1 MATVDELVSIA
12 VNRANEFAA
21 SANDAIGSINVPIFT
36 PQSPGALN
44 IDKTDFDAE
53 FVQPA
58 ADNTP
63 NPVYVDPAVP
73 LPANPTLVD
82 LQGITAP
89 SLPTAPTINTAGLF
103 QQQAPSSVMP
113 DWNEA
118 NPALHTDDIYND
130 LKNLAAPILADVE
143 LPNITPLSLS
153 AAPVLQLPDYEAY
166 PTPEAIPAAANYAEY
181 MKARYDS
188 ALPEMKAFVDN
199 IVTTWVNRFAPEYEE
214 QRAKINEK
222 LLAGMDGGVLPD
234 QFESALYSR
243 ARARAESEYKA
254 AETSILEQGEK
265 RGFLIP
271 HAATVSALNKARLEG
286 AKSLA
291 GQATEVYIERRKA
304 EVQHL
309 QFVLNVAASQMQNVR
324 ALAVQYAQ
332 TGLSVIQQANS
343 QADALT
349 QKLVTLFEHE
359 RSRREFS
366 LAVMKAINEQ
376 YEVKLKAALSG
387 LEGYKLELQALE
399 LRSNVE
405 LKQVEAAKSKIQ
417 AQQILVERYSAMIDA
432 IAKRVTVDELKI
444 KEYGIRADVFK
455 TNIQARLATF
465 EAYKAAIDGDKAKLQ
480 GELAKLETYNQQLK
494 SAEIQLEV
502 QAKVLDADVKTN
514 AARMEQYKG
523 GLQAYQIASQ
533 VALQK
538 FTSESEIKK
547 LGLDVYKTNIEANV
561 AVYEGELKKDI
572 AAVQAEIDA
581 YKANIAYLESYYRLV
596 IANNELYLKKTTSI
610 ADGYTNMASAAL
622 QSLNSTV
629 AQTLAE

>member
-1 MATVDELVSIA
+1 MATVDELVNTA
-12 VNRANEFAA
+12 VTRADEFAA
-21 SANDAIGSINVPIFT
+21 AADSAIGSISVPIFT
-36 PQSPGALN
+36 PNQPKSLN
-44 IDKTDFDAE
+44 IGKSNFDAE

-63 NPVYVDPAVP
+63 YPVYVDPAVA
-73 LPANPTLVD
+73 LPANPTLVA
-82 LQGITAP
+82 LHGITEP
-89 SLPTAPTINTAGLF
+89 SLPTAPTISTAGLF

-118 NPALHTDDIYND
+118 NPALHTDAIYDD

-143 LPNITPLSLS
+143 LPNITPLTLS
-153 AAPVLQLPDYEAY
+153 ATPVLQLPDYEAY
-166 PTPEAIPAAANYAEY
+166 PTPEAIPAATNYAEY
-181 MKARYDS
+181 MKARYDA
-188 ALPEMKAFVDN
+188 ALPEMQAFVDN

-214 QRAKINEK
+214 QRAKINAK

-234 QFESALYSR
+234 QFEAAMYSR
-243 ARARAESEYKA
+243 ARARVETEYKA
-254 AETSILEQGEK
+254 AESSILAQGEK

-271 HAATVSALNKARLEG
+271 PSATVSALNKARLEG

-291 GQATEVYIERRKA
+291 GQSTEVYIERRRA

-309 QFVLNVAASQMQNVR
+309 QFVLNIASAQMQNVR

-332 TGLSVIQQANS
+332 TGMSIIQQANG
-343 QADALT
+343 QAEALS

-432 IAKRVTVDELKI
+432 IAKRVTVDELRI

-465 EAYKAAIDGDKAKLQ
+465 EAYKASIDGDRAKLQ

-494 SAEIQLEV
+494 SAEIKLEV
-502 QAKVLDADVKTN
+502 QSKVLDADVKTN
-514 AARMEQYKG
+514 DARMEQYKG
-523 GLQAYQIASQ
+523 GLQAYRIASE

-538 FTSESEIKK
+538 FTSQAEIKK
-547 LGLDVYKTNIEANV
+547 LGLDVYKTNIQANV
-561 AVYEGELKKDI
+561 AVYEGEIKKDL

-581 YKANIAYLESYYRLV
+581 YKANVSYLESYYRLMV
-596 IANNELYLKKTTSI
+596 ANNELYLKKTTSI
-610 ADGYTNMASAAL
+610 ADGYTNMASATLQAL
-622 QSLNSTV
+622 GTTV
-629 AQTLAE
+629 SQTTSE